1 MEMFEET
8 IAIRITLPTGK
19 KTHSILDLLVR
30 WLEKVKKVGPF
41 NDGLFNGDL
50 PK

>member
-1 MEMFEET
+1 MFEET
-8 IAIRITLPTGK
+8 IAKDHSPNRKK

-41 NDGLFNGDL
+41 TDGLFNGDL